1 MAYHAQFHT
10 RLLQQVN
17 EMNSRNLELQSLL
30 AQKDD
35 ELTQVNARL
44 QNALTSGSASG
55 SGRRP
60 STSALQRQNADLK
73 NELMSAETA
82 AATAEDNLKT
92 LAQKFAEIES
102 DLRRQ
107 ILDLQGDVR
116 KRDDLLREVAES
128 CEPSYRT
135 DSGYSSPAPGMTP
148 TEQNELKRLR
158 TAFASL
164 QKQFQ
169 AEKKENA
176 RLRNFPEPSV
186 QKMRHINEDQDDE
199 ECVPLVKRERQ
210 PSLSAAPQM
219 RPVPPPSPP
228 MLPLPD
234 SSPREV
240 RSATPADTIRAQHR
254 PSQNKTVPMKR
265 KSPSKSSA
273 PSHSP
278 RSGKTG
284 SRHVSIEPSVPI
296 KRESPSKASI
306 SVQSPKSAECKKGHS
321 PSMDSS
327 SSSESG
333 GDDDEEDDDAEDLN
347 NDKDF
352 TPKEESESEDVP
364 VKRPRLTCTG
374 FPVKDKFE
382 FQAVTCHLADGD
394 IEAFDSQE
402 QLKDECD
409 ELWERIQR
417 CYDAWEEAKGEA
429 WEFEF
434 EKAQY
439 RPTLPPCVT
448 TKLTSKTGR
457 MSWYPGC
464 EGKFACKKCVE
475 EGKPCFTWNG
485 EEFWLLPLRE
495 EDRKY
500 PVKEGL
506 EIRYWLNVE

>member
-1 MAYHAQFHT
+1 
-10 RLLQQVN
+10 
-17 EMNSRNLELQSLL
+17 MNSRNLELQSLL

-44 QNALTSGSASG
+44 QNALTSASGGG
-55 SGRRP
+55 SGRRT
-60 STSALQRQNADLK
+60 STSALQRHNADLK
-73 NELMSAETA
+73 NELLSAETA

-128 CEPSYRT
+128 CEPSYRP
-135 DSGYSSPAPGMTP
+135 DSGYSSPATGMTP

-176 RLRNFPEPSV
+176 RLRNFPETSGE
-186 QKMRHINEDQDDE
+186 KLRHIEEDQDDE
-199 ECVPLVKRERQ
+199 ESVPYVKRERQ
-210 PSLSAAPQM
+210 SSMSADRHM

-234 SSPREV
+234 PSPREV
-240 RSATPADTIRAQHR
+240 RPVTPADTVRVQNR
-254 PSQNKTVPMKR
+254 PSRSQTVPMKR
-265 KSPSKSSA
+265 KSHSKCSVTSQ
-273 PSHSP
+273 SP
-278 RSGKTG
+278 GSTKGG
-284 SRHVSIEPSVPI
+284 SRHISVEPSVPV
-296 KRESPSKASI
+296 KAETPSKACI
-306 SVQSPKSAECKKGHS
+306 SSQSPKSVKNRKSRS
-321 PSMDSS
+321 PSAASS
-327 SSSESG
+327 SSSESEEDDHG
-333 GDDDEEDDDAEDLN
+333 NDDDEGDDAEDLN
-347 NDKDF
+347 GDKDF
-352 TPKEESESEDVP
+352 TLKEESDAEDVP
-364 VKRPRLTCTG
+364 NKRPRLTCTD

-382 FQAVTCHLADGD
+382 FQAVTSHLPEGD

-409 ELWERIQR
+409 DLWERIQR

-500 PVKEGL
+500 PVKEGF